1 MQTESPSVAGVA
13 TAGGTQRTAVVF
25 RKAAAT
31 WLGLRVSAR
40 VRVTVTVTVAVRARV
55 RVRMRV
61 RARVKV
67 C

>member
-13 TAGGTQRTAVVF
+13 TAGGTQCTAVVF

-40 VRVTVTVTVAVRARV
+40 VRVSTVTVRARV
-55 RVRMRV
+55 RVRVRV

>member
-1 MQTESPSVAGVA
+1 VAGVA

-40 VRVTVTVTVAVRARV
+40 VRVRVTVTVRARV
-55 RVRMRV
+55 RVRVRV